1 MTILWKGQIA
11 LPDGLPQTTLES
23 VELLSRNPATLKY
36 FNSKTDS
43 KNQLFSGAQLRL
55 QTVVDAG
62 KVPLWLACGPCLD
75 VQTESEATANFLASV
90 FTHQTSR
97 SHSADPEEGEDGQR
111 SDENEASTAFTE
123 YKPTQKALV
132 IRVIYENPPEET
144 EKPNVTELVLYGTLS
159 ASTPTPEVPTT
170 NGDSQQ
176 ESLPAPSLSVYALPL
191 SSRLAKE
198 KKLHAGVKLEP
209 LEPGKARFLAP
220 IIGRKRKADALFEE
234 YDKKQAY
241 YATLPPGLRRSWHQ
255 RSNSIGSLKE
265 EYGAPPPISSVNGD
279 LQKGLLSRSIGPGV
293 TNEFRRTI
301 SDDPRLRREK
311 SQSVLTARFREVAD
325 KNGQS
330 DMLRRES
337 SVKPLVRA
345 GSDIGMLRR
354 SDSFNVSRTRNY
366 TPDIKSEFGASV
378 SSITGAATIAA
389 TNKFAEKNKSTA
401 QKLILASMR
410 LYGFTR
416 ARPGELK
423 IESDEEEYKTV
434 FHTTLRSL
442 VVSLRK
448 SWNTEVVSVTRLKET
463 TEYLMKAFVGGS
475 GLVQGSSDKEEEVE
489 EEDNPFRKSTI
500 GRKGFGRRSVIL
512 GRDDTTLIGEDSF
525 LGDSQVDFDASQVIS
540 FDD

>member
-1 MTILWKGQIA
+1 MTTLWKGSIA
-11 LPDGLPQTTLES
+11 LPDGLPQATLEC

-62 KVPLWLACGPCLD
+62 KVPLWLACGPSLD
-75 VQTESEATANFLASV
+75 VQTESEATANFLASI
-90 FTHQTSR
+90 FTRQITR
-97 SHSADPEEGEDGQR
+97 SHSTDSEEGEDGEK
-111 SDENEASTAFTE
+111 SDENEVPSVTTE
-123 YKPTQKALV
+123 YRPTQKALV
-132 IRVIYENPPEET
+132 IRLVYENPPEET
-144 EKPNVTELVLYGTLS
+144 EKPNITELVLYGAL
-159 ASTPTPEVPTT
+159 STPTLPPELPPT
-170 NGDSQQ
+170 NGDSQPDPI
-176 ESLPAPSLSVYALPL
+176 PAPSLSVYALPL

-198 KKLHAGVKLEP
+198 KKLHTAVKMEP

-255 RSNSIGSLKE
+255 RSNSIGAVKD
-265 EYGAPPPISSVNGD
+265 EYGAPPPILSANGD
-279 LQKGLLSRSIGPGV
+279 SQKGLLSRSIGPGA

-311 SQSVLTARFREVAD
+311 SQSILTARFREVAD

-337 SVKPLVRA
+337 SVKPLMRA

-354 SDSFNVSRTRNY
+354 SDSFNISRTRNH

-378 SSITGAATIAA
+378 SSITGASTVPA
-389 TNKFAEKNKSTA
+389 TNKFAEKNKTTA

-416 ARPGELK
+416 ARPGEVK
-423 IESDEEEYKTV
+423 IESEEEEYKTV

-475 GLVQGSSDKEEEVE
+475 GVVQGSSDKEEEAE
-489 EEDNPFRKSTI
+489 EEDNPFRKTTI
-500 GRKGFGRRSVIL
+500 GRRGFGRRSVIL

-525 LGDSQVDFDASQVIS
+525 LGDSQLDFDASQVIS